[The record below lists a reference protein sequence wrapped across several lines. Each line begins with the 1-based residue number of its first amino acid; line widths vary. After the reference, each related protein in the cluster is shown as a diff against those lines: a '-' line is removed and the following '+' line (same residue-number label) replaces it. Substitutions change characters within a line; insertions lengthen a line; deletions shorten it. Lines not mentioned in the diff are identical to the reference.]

1 MGDYSQIKMDQETF
15 KLKWDSYS
23 GSIHEVVSNLLK
35 TGDFSDVTLVC
46 DDQFRFK
53 AHKFILKTCGPI
65 FMNMLEEMDSSKTVI
80 YLRGINPVVLKLILE
95 FIYFGEASM
104 DQGLIQEFL
113 KVGKDLQVKQIEVE
127 DYNTFENSKSPE
139 HNQGF
144 TSEGN
149 NVSESDME
157 ENIND
162 GYESFLEDTEINNID
177 HTDNEN
183 EIEQEYTPEMKVT
196 SLDGFKGIETDNM
209 EKESLKTSLNN
220 EVSSPFQCQQ
230 CGEVYFK
237 KSLLFKHARH
247 KHQDMKY
254 FCTECDY
261 QTTKVWSMKMHKEG
275 V

>member
-1 MGDYSQIKMDQETF
+1 MGDYNQIKMDHETF

-23 GSIHEVVSNLLK
+23 GSINEVVSNLLK

-46 DDQFRFK
+46 DDHFKFK
-53 AHKFILKTCGPI
+53 AHKFVLKTCSPI
-65 FMNMLEEMDSSKTVI
+65 FMNMLEEMDISKTVI
-80 YLRGINPVVLKLILE
+80 YLRGINPMVLKLILE

-127 DYNTFENSKSPE
+127 DYNTFENSKSPQ

-144 TSEGN
+144 TSKGYN
-149 NVSESDME
+149 DSESDME
-157 ENIND
+157 ENINE

-196 SLDGFKGIETDNM
+196 SLDGFKGIAKDPVETENV
-209 EKESLKTSLNN
+209 EKESL
-220 EVSSPFQCQQ
+220 
-230 CGEVYFK
+230 
-237 KSLLFKHARH
+237 
-247 KHQDMKY
+247 
-254 FCTECDY
+254 
-261 QTTKVWSMKMHKEG
+261 
-275 V
+275 